1 MQGFILIN
9 KPTAVTSFH
18 VTACVRKKLG
28 LKRVGHAGTLD
39 PLATGVLPIMIG
51 QTARL
56 IELLP
61 VSDKRYK
68 ATFRLGITTDT
79 LDITGKVLS
88 ELEVD
93 ITSRQ
98 VKEVLMHFRGE
109 IMQIPP
115 MFSAISK
122 DGVRLYQ
129 LARQGIEIV
138 REARKTTIYAL
149 ELIGN
154 FDNEYIIDVRC
165 SKGTYIR
172 TLIDDIGK
180 MLGCGAVMT
189 ELERTEGNGFS
200 VKNCV
205 SLEQFMAG
213 ETDEFINA
221 PDQALLGYSEVTV
234 TKAQETRFSNGGAL
248 DLIRL
253 TLPENHT
260 NFIRVYGKKFLG
272 LGEIDLE
279 KQQLMARCVLN
290 EE

>member
-39 PLATGVLPIMIG
+39 PLATGVLPIMLG

-61 VSDKRYK
+61 VADKRYK

-88 ELEVD
+88 EVEVYVNA
-93 ITSRQ
+93 RQ
-98 VKEVLMHFRGE
+98 VEEVLKRFHGE
-109 IMQIPP
+109 IMQVPP

-129 LARQGIEIV
+129 LARQGIEIA
-138 REARKTTIYAL
+138 REARKVTIYSP
-149 ELIGN
+149 ELIGA
-154 FDNEYIIDVRC
+154 FDDEYIIDVRC

-172 TLIDDIGK
+172 SLIDDIGK
-180 MLGCGAVMT
+180 TLGCGAVMT
-189 ELERTEGNGFS
+189 ALERTEGNGFS
-200 VKNCV
+200 VKDCV
-205 SLEQFMAG
+205 SLERFMA
-213 ETDEFINA
+213 EEPDEFIIP
-221 PDQALLGYSEVTV
+221 PDKALVGYSKVTV

-253 TLPENHT
+253 TLPGNHT
-260 NFIRVYGKKFLG
+260 KFIRVYGEKFLG
-272 LGEIDLE
+272 LGEIDTE
-279 KQQLMARCVLN
+279 KQRLLARCVLN